1 MADEQQNTSETG
13 VEGAGAAT
21 DTRDE
26 QGAGQQDLGEGGKK
40 ALSEERKARAAA
52 ERQAKSAQ
60 KQLDELT
67 AKLQEY
73 EDAKKSDLDKLSERA
88 TTAEQRAEQAQA
100 ELLRYR
106 VARDKKIP
114 AEWVDRLRGSTQED
128 LEADADS
135 LLEALG
141 EQQRRQTP
149 SYDGGVRQTAKPT
162 DMNSLIRQQA
172 GMG

>member
-1 MADEQQNTSETG
+1 MADEHTSENGTEESG
-13 VEGAGAAT
+13 SAT
-21 DTRDE
+21 DTDQ
-26 QGAGQQDLGEGGKK
+26 QGAEEHDLGDAGKK
-40 ALSEERKARAAA
+40 AITEERKARQAA
-52 ERQAKSAQ
+52 ERQARAHQ
-60 KQLDELT
+60 KQLEEMS
-67 AKLQEY
+67 AKLQKY
-73 EDAKKSDLDKLSERA
+73 EDAKKSDLDKLTERA
-88 TTAEQRAEQAQA
+88 TTAEKSAADAQA

-141 EQQRRQTP
+141 TQQQRQTP
-149 SYDGGVRQTAKPT
+149 NYDGGVRQTAKPT
-162 DMNSLIRQQA
+162 DMNTLIRQQA

>member
-1 MADEQQNTSETG
+1 MADEQNSSSETG
-13 VEGAGAAT
+13 SEEAGAAT
-21 DTRDE
+21 DSRDE
-26 QGAGQQDLGEGGKK
+26 QSTERDDLGEGGKK
-40 ALSEERKARAAA
+40 ALSEERAAKRQAQRAATA
-52 ERQAKSAQ
+52 AQ
-60 KQLDELT
+60 KQLEELT

-88 TTAEQRAEQAQA
+88 TSAEQRAETAQA
-100 ELLRYR
+100 ELMRYR

-135 LLEALG
+135 LLEALA
-141 EQQRRQTP
+141 EQQRRRTP

-162 DMNSLIRQQA
+162 DMNSLIRHQA

>member
-1 MADEQQNTSETG
+1 MADEHTSEN
-13 VEGAGAAT
+13 GAEESGSAT
-21 DTRDE
+21 DTGH
-26 QGAGQQDLGEGGKK
+26 QGAEEQDLGDAGKK
-40 ALSEERKARAAA
+40 AITEERKARQAA
-52 ERQAKSAQ
+52 ERQARAHQ
-60 KQLDELT
+60 KQVEEMS
-67 AKLQEY
+67 AKLQKY
-73 EDAKKSDLDKLSERA
+73 EDAKKSDLDKLTERA
-88 TTAEQRAEQAQA
+88 TAAEKSAADAQA

-141 EQQRRQTP
+141 TQQQRQTP